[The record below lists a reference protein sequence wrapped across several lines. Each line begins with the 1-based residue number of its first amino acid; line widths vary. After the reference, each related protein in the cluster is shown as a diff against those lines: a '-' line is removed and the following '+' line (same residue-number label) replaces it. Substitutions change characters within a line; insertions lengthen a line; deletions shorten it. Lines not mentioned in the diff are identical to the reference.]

1 VKVPSK
7 PAGVGGGGILA
18 QETHTLGAFLQRAPL
33 HTEVAMRPLVM
44 LVALCALLF
53 LCACQAGPGPSS
65 ALDLQ
70 PGVGGGARVFAG
82 PEDGVGAAARV
93 DLGRYGFRTGK
104 AAEPAPVATPAAP
117 APGAQDAPCGG
128 GTCRL
133 GEVPLAPAVP
143 LVAPTLG
150 DGGRP

>member
-1 VKVPSK
+1 MRTLVP
-7 PAGVGGGGILA
+7 L
-18 QETHTLGAFLQRAPL
+18 L
-33 HTEVAMRPLVM
+33 
-44 LVALCALLF
+44 ALCALLL

-104 AAEPAPVATPAAP
+104 AAEPAPVAAP
-117 APGAQDAPCGG
+117 AGALTGAQDAPCLGG
-128 GTCRL
+128 RCEVGASPPAIPAAPEAPAL
-133 GEVPLAPAVP
+133 GE
-143 LVAPTLG
+143 
-150 DGGRP
+150 GGQP

>member
-1 VKVPSK
+1 
-7 PAGVGGGGILA
+7 
-18 QETHTLGAFLQRAPL
+18 
-33 HTEVAMRPLVM
+33 MRPLDC
-44 LVALCALLF
+44 LLLLCALLF

-117 APGAQDAPCGG
+117 ALGAQEAPCAGG
-128 GTCRL
+128 ACRP
-133 GEVPLAPAVP
+133 GEVPAAPALAP
-143 LVAPTLG
+143 VAPTPG

>member
-1 VKVPSK
+1 
-7 PAGVGGGGILA
+7 
-18 QETHTLGAFLQRAPL
+18 
-33 HTEVAMRPLVM
+33 MRPLVA
-44 LVALCALLF
+44 LLALCALLF
-53 LCACQAGPGPSS
+53 LCGCQAGPGPSS

-104 AAEPAPVATPAAP
+104 AAEPAPVAAPVVPPPGVPDAPCAGGACRLAEVPAAP
-117 APGAQDAPCGG
+117 
-128 GTCRL
+128 
-133 GEVPLAPAVP
+133 VLAPVTPAQ
-143 LVAPTLG
+143 G